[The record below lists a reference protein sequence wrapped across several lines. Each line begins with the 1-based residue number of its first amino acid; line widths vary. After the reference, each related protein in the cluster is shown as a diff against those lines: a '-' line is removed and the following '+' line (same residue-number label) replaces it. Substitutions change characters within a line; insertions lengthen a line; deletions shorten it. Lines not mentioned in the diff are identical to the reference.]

1 MYLIVK
7 TDLDPLSLVGA
18 VREAVTAADN
28 DQPISEIRT
37 MEGVLSDQFA
47 GQRFNTLL
55 VGIFAAIALMLVTA
69 GVYGVVSFYVAQ
81 STHEIG
87 VRMALG
93 AGRARVLGLTL
104 LRGLKLAAVGGAV
117 GVAGIFAT
125 TTVIR
130 SLLFGASPVD
140 IPTMIGGA
148 LVLLGVA
155 VLASLVPA
163 HRAASVSPVTALRIE

>member
-1 MYLIVK
+1 
-7 TDLDPLSLVGA
+7 
-18 VREAVTAADN
+18 
-28 DQPISEIRT
+28 
-37 MEGVLSDQFA
+37 

-93 AGRARVLGLTL
+93 AGRARVLRLTI
-104 LRGLKLAAVGGAV
+104 LRGLKLAAIGGAV
-117 GVAGIFAT
+117 GVGGIFAT
-125 TTVIR
+125 TAVIR

-140 IPTMIGGA
+140 IPTMIGGVVV
-148 LVLLGVA
+148 LVGVA

-163 HRAASVSPVTALRIE
+163 YRAAGVNPVTALRTE